1 MSDNITTYSLPH
13 LLAGQYVLT
22 ALRSRAA
29 DGVQYTATQKDTQR
43 EVLIRS
49 MLSTGADDC
58 EAQHAF
64 IEDARACSRV
74 QLPYVSAVIELLPAD
89 GAWHLVFEG
98 NGTDSLD
105 FAAAAGQKIN
115 EQAMLNLLQKIC
127 TLCLYLDAEG
137 INSGAF
143 HLGGVYRYGSDFM
156 LDNPA
161 CSGKRQASTSN
172 RYVIEA
178 TRKLLPLLAGQESAL
193 RQLMQRVA
201 DMPDSCVL
209 VASELLSE
217 LARLPMGDDAEELIL

>member
-1 MSDNITTYSLPH
+1 MPDHISTYSLPY

-22 ALRSRAA
+22 SLRSRDA
-29 DGVQYTATQKDTQR
+29 DGVQYAATQKDTQR

-49 MLSTGADDC
+49 MLATAVADS

-105 FAAAAGQKIN
+105 FVAAAGQKIN
-115 EQAMLNLLQKIC
+115 GQAMLNLLQKIC
-127 TLCLYLDAEG
+127 SLCLYLDAEG

-143 HLGGVYRYGSDFM
+143 RLGGVYRYGSDFM

-161 CSGKRQASTSN
+161 CSGKRRAATSN

-178 TRKLLPLLAGQESAL
+178 SRKLLPLLDGQESAL
-193 RQLMQRVA
+193 HLLMQRIA

-209 VASELLSE
+209 VAPEMLSE
-217 LARLPMGDDAEELIL
+217 LARLPQGNDAEEFIL